1 MWLGYVQ
8 VNLTTSGCRDFER
21 ASVFTLNLPQ
31 VPAESTS
38 NKFQIAFCVDAG
50 NNRDVAVIVK
60 ATLAPASKDNLVG
73 TQNLN
78 MNSNH

>member
-1 MWLGYVQ
+1 MQ

-31 VPAESTS
+31 VPAENIL

-50 NNRDVAVIVK
+50 NIRDVAVIVK
-60 ATLAPASKDNLVG
+60 ATLAPDGTDNLVG
-73 TQNLN
+73 IY
-78 MNSNH
+78 